1 MKICMIAPGRF
12 PLPGSGSVEICIWE
26 TARRLAARHDVTVI
40 SRRFPGL
47 SHQEKREG
55 VRLLRLPA
63 DMPGLYLA
71 EALNII
77 RSGNFGL
84 VQVDNRP
91 HVAAAVKQALP
102 RTPVVL
108 FLHSLTFVPQEAKVR
123 RSLSFADLIAVNSR
137 SLADR
142 LLRRFPGLLPPLRVV
157 PLGAD
162 LSRFSPLSAQQRQ
175 QMRRELQLPR
185 RFTVLFTGRLIPRK
199 GADVLIRAAALL
211 NRRRPV
217 QLIIAGSGNPSYER
231 RLKRLAKRLRLPVI
245 FAGGIP
251 HSDIHRL
258 YQAADCFVC
267 PSQRHESFGLVN
279 VEAMAAALPVIA
291 SRIGGIG
298 EVIEHGRTG
307 LLVDRYRE
315 ASAFARAIESLARAP
330 KTAAAMGLEGRR
342 TALQAF
348 DWERTASRLELLF
361 AGLCRAREHSPAR
374 REYDAPSGGRDSLPT
389 RSLQGSH
396 TLPEML

>member
-1 MKICMIAPGRF
+1 M
-12 PLPGSGSVEICIWE
+12 
-26 TARRLAARHDVTVI
+26 
-40 SRRFPGL
+40 
-47 SHQEKREG
+47 
-55 VRLLRLPA
+55 
-63 DMPGLYLA
+63 
-71 EALNII
+71 
-77 RSGNFGL
+77 
-84 VQVDNRP
+84 
-91 HVAAAVKQALP
+91 
-102 RTPVVL
+102 
-108 FLHSLTFVPQEAKVR
+108 
-123 RSLSFADLIAVNSR
+123 
-137 SLADR
+137 
-142 LLRRFPGLLPPLRVV
+142 
-157 PLGAD
+157 
-162 LSRFSPLSAQQRQ
+162 
-175 QMRRELQLPR
+175 
-185 RFTVLFTGRLIPRK
+185 
-199 GADVLIRAAALL
+199 
-211 NRRRPV
+211 
-217 QLIIAGSGNPSYER
+217 
-231 RLKRLAKRLRLPVI
+231 I

-374 REYDAPSGGRDSLPT
+374 REYDAPSGSRDSLPT